1 MMGLRRFRAV
11 GEARRSLDAQTRL
24 DAPVVIPRATASLVS
39 RCRDTGTVMPDNTD
53 NDRPARSNRPR
64 NHANPSNEPQTLTR
78 HEADDTAARRQM
90 RWLPIRLI
98 QYGPRETRSAIDE
111 RKLDE
116 LAESIRALG
125 LLQPITV
132 RTAPGN
138 RYELIAGER
147 RLRACEKL
155 GWDNIDAIVLP
166 AGDVD
171 RDMLALAENI
181 QRVPLHYLEEAETI
195 DAVRSETGLSLQ
207 EIAARLG
214 TSTISLS
221 NKLRLL
227 KIPPETRR
235 LIRDLDLNERYAR
248 VLLRLNEE
256 NMQQTAARRIVEK
269 QLTLRDAESLVE
281 NMTIEGPTYHR
292 CVTAIVRD
300 HRPYVNAIND
310 IVDQM
315 RRSGL
320 SPSVESAESDSRLV
334 LTVSLPK
341 IL

>member
-1 MMGLRRFRAV
+1 MGLRRFRAT

-24 DAPVVIPRATASLVS
+24 DAPVVVPHAAASRAS
-39 RCRDTGTVMPDNTD
+39 P
-53 NDRPARSNRPR
+53 P
-64 NHANPSNEPQTLTR
+64 ANPSNAPQLLTR
-78 HEADDTAARRQM
+78 GDAPETTARRQM
-90 RWLPIRLI
+90 RWLPIRSI
-98 QYGPRETRSAIDE
+98 QYGPREARSALDE

-132 RTAPGN
+132 RSAAAG
-138 RYELIAGER
+138 RFELIAGER
-147 RLRACEKL
+147 RLRACERL
-155 GWDNIDAIVLP
+155 GWENIDAIVLP

-171 RDMLALAENI
+171 REMMALAENI

-195 DAVRSETGLSLQ
+195 DAVRGETGLPLQ

-214 TSTISLS
+214 TSAVSLS

-235 LIRDLDLNERYAR
+235 LIRELDLSERYAR
-248 VLLRLNEE
+248 VLLRLNEADK
-256 NMQQTAARRIVEK
+256 QQNAARRIIEK
-269 QLTLRDAESLVE
+269 QLTLRDAESLVD
-281 NMTIEGPTYHR
+281 NMAAEIPADHR
-292 CVTAIVRD
+292 RVTGIVRD

-310 IVDQM
+310 IISQM

-320 SPSVESAESDSRLV
+320 TPTVETAESDSRLV

-341 IL
+341 IS